1 MIALL
6 LILFPLAGGL
16 IAFLIKDEK
25 QTRLWA
31 LLSSLASLALAVIG
45 ICATQNEQLLNFHA
59 DWLPTIGARFSLE
72 MSGVSLLLCLLNTL
86 TYPIIFL
93 ANWKTAFKKSNN
105 FFGLMLL
112 AQAGMM
118 GVFMAADALLFYFF
132 WELALIPM
140 YFLCSQ
146 WGGANRIKVTFKFFV
161 YTFLGSLLMLV
172 SILLL
177 YGMTEDHSFSLA
189 SFSKIHF
196 TNPQQSLA
204 FWLMFA
210 AFAVKM
216 PIFPLHTWQPDTYE
230 QTNGATTMVLSG
242 IMVKMGLFGM
252 IRWLFPVMPEASFA
266 WGDVVTLTAI
276 IGMIYASLI
285 ALRQD
290 DMKRLVAYSSIA
302 HVGFMCAGLFTQN
315 ESGVQGVMIQMFS
328 HGINILGL
336 WIVVDWIEKKTGT
349 RKISELGGVA
359 QKAPALTIAFVI
371 IAFANIALPLTNA
384 FVGEFLIFNGLLGS
398 FTKYYVLYTALA
410 GLCIVLSA
418 AYMLRMVRKVAYG
431 AVKDSVANIVDID
444 FRHKLAL
451 GVLVILILT
460 IGIYPQPILNLTSHA
475 SDALVAH
482 FEVIKK
488 AMLK

>member
-1 MIALL
+1 
-6 LILFPLAGGL
+6 
-16 IAFLIKDEK
+16 
-25 QTRLWA
+25 
-31 LLSSLASLALAVIG
+31 
-45 ICATQNEQLLNFHA
+45 
-59 DWLPTIGARFSLE
+59 
-72 MSGVSLLLCLLNTL
+72 
-86 TYPIIFL
+86 
-93 ANWKTAFKKSNN
+93 
-105 FFGLMLL
+105 
-112 AQAGMM
+112 
-118 GVFMAADALLFYFF
+118 
-132 WELALIPM
+132 
-140 YFLCSQ
+140 
-146 WGGANRIKVTFKFFV
+146 
-161 YTFLGSLLMLV
+161 
-172 SILLL
+172 
-177 YGMTEDHSFSLA
+177 
-189 SFSKIHF
+189 
-196 TNPQQSLA
+196 
-204 FWLMFA
+204 
-210 AFAVKM
+210 
-216 PIFPLHTWQPDTYE
+216 
-230 QTNGATTMVLSG
+230 MVLSG

-431 AVKDSVANIVDID
+431 AVKDSVANIGDID